1 MKNAGINE
9 NGKALNTIKM
19 LVKFKTLGENILKG
33 DKMTGLIGLKT
44 WKVLFLRKNT
54 LIGKETSSS
63 YFQTVWGFKDRY
75 LKRNNFTF
83 FFRDCLLSLGK
94 RILWNCRTMI
104 YELLTSIHGFSLNFT
119 ALKVESLKLLLS
131 GYFLNCIKEYN

>member
-9 NGKALNTIKM
+9 NGKVLNTIKM

-83 FFRDCLLSLGK
+83 FSWLFVVVGQENIMKLPYNDLWTFNIYSRIFIKFYCAKSSVSKAIIIWLFFKLHK
-94 RILWNCRTMI
+94 RI
-104 YELLTSIHGFSLNFT
+104 
-119 ALKVESLKLLLS
+119 
-131 GYFLNCIKEYN
+131 

>member
-44 WKVLFLRKNT
+44 
-54 LIGKETSSS
+54 
-63 YFQTVWGFKDRY
+63 
-75 LKRNNFTF
+75 
-83 FFRDCLLSLGK
+83 
-94 RILWNCRTMI
+94 
-104 YELLTSIHGFSLNFT
+104 
-119 ALKVESLKLLLS
+119 
-131 GYFLNCIKEYN
+131 

>member
-9 NGKALNTIKM
+9 NGKALNTIKR

-75 LKRNNFTF
+75 LRRNNFTF
-83 FFRDCLLSLGK
+83 FFSWLFVVIGQENIMKLPYNDLWTFNIYSRIFIKFYCAKSSVSKAIIIWLFFKLHK
-94 RILWNCRTMI
+94 RI
-104 YELLTSIHGFSLNFT
+104 
-119 ALKVESLKLLLS
+119 
-131 GYFLNCIKEYN
+131 